1 MLESYPFRTCET
13 MTNNY
18 QMNQPIMLKTIH
30 EATEVSLNAYNEI
43 SQREIPKESQDRFRF
58 LGQCLNALTKQLEVE
73 NDRLSRAKQ

>member
-43 SQREIPKESQDRFRF
+43 SKREIPKESQDRFRF
-58 LGQCLNALTKQLEVE
+58 LGQCLNALTKQLELE